1 MVMVWNIASPLV
13 HGLLEQTIDPK
24 GPSKCLKTGRRMFQ
38 DGRNVAR
45 VPGRKVFRL
54 IGTLIR
60 MTSWKT
66 FGPKL
71 VQKLTNNPD

>member
-1 MVMVWNIASPLV
+1 MVMAWNIASPLV

-24 GPSKCLKTGRRMFQ
+24 WPSKCLKTGRRMFQ

-54 IGTLIR
+54 IGTPLN
-60 MTSWKT
+60 KND
-66 FGPKL
+66 KL
-71 VQKLTNNPD
+71 ENFWTEIGSKVDK